1 MNLYEDFLN
10 LSLAIIRSENSLE
23 NNMQSI
29 CDLLDNKLVNYD
41 WIGFYMTNIENR
53 TLHLRP
59 YNGKASEHKT
69 IPYGNGICGQVTKTE
84 KTFRIDDLNSESN
97 YISCSIHVKSEIVAP
112 IIKNGIMVGQI
123 DMDSNTPAA
132 FKQQDQYLS
141 KKICS
146 ELANYL

>member
-1 MNLYEDFLN
+1 M
-10 LSLAIIRSENSLE
+10 
-23 NNMQSI
+23 
-29 CDLLDNKLVNYD
+29 
-41 WIGFYMTNIENR
+41 
-53 TLHLRP
+53 
-59 YNGKASEHKT
+59 
-69 IPYGNGICGQVTKTE
+69 TKTE

-141 KKICS
+141 KQICS

>member
-59 YNGKASEHKT
+59 YNGRLQNIRLFLMGMEFVDK
-69 IPYGNGICGQVTKTE
+69 
-84 KTFRIDDLNSESN
+84 
-97 YISCSIHVKSEIVAP
+97 
-112 IIKNGIMVGQI
+112 
-123 DMDSNTPAA
+123 
-132 FKQQDQYLS
+132 
-141 KKICS
+141 
-146 ELANYL
+146 